1 VRCTDAAQCAWPI
14 APTLLPSLRP
24 PAPALNPSTPPPPP
38 PPPPQDQAID
48 RAHRIGQ
55 TRAVTVTRITVPG
68 TVEDRIMKLQ
78 VGGGV

>member
-24 PAPALNPSTPPPPP
+24 PAPALNPSTP